1 MAKVGSKVSLRGR
14 RPGARSSIEQ
24 LPKEILDVVN
34 QLIRD
39 GYTIREIVD
48 KVSELGATVSKSS
61 VGRYAKHA
69 HEMLQDYSEAQE
81 LSTIW
86 LDRLEKEPNGD
97 VGRLLQEMLKTVAV
111 STMASIKEDGKTAKP
126 GELMALSIAIKNMSS
141 AEKEAFNIAILRK
154 KVQEQAKQ
162 AADKVTQQAKK
173 AGLSAEHINQFRA
186 EILGISG

>member
-1 MAKVGSKVSLRGR
+1 MASLRGR
-14 RPGARSSIEQ
+14 KPGARSSVEQ

-39 GYTIREIVD
+39 GHTIREIVD

-111 STMASIKEDGKTAKP
+111 STMADIKKEGKAAKP
-126 GELMALSIAIKNMSS
+126 GELMALSIAIKNLSS
-141 AEKEAFNIAILRK
+141 ADKEAFNIAMLRRK
-154 KVQEQAKQ
+154 LQEELQRV
-162 AADKVTQQAKK
+162 ADKVATHAKESG
-173 AGLSAEHINQFRA
+173 ASAETVEQFRKD
-186 EILGISG
+186 IIGVKV